1 MNKYQQK
8 HIIALSSQEE
18 QQLHTIIR
26 KGNHKARAI
35 KRAHV
40 LLKSHQGLKDEEIA
54 NRVEVHRTTVERI
67 RARYAQGGI
76 DRALYDAPR
85 SGQPSKLNVQAEAHL
100 VAIACSD
107 PPKGRDRWTLE
118 LLRKQMIRDGKVDN
132 ISTVA
137 LWERLNERG
146 IKPWREKNVVY
157 SKDYR

>member
-8 HIIALSSQEE
+8 HIIVLSHREE

-26 KGNHKARAI
+26 KGNHKARSI

-54 NRVEVHRTTVERI
+54 ERIEVHITTVERI
-67 RARYAQGGI
+67 RLRFVQGGI

-85 SGQPSKLNVQAEAHL
+85 SGQPLKLDEKAEAHL
-100 VAIACSD
+100 VALACSKA
-107 PPKGRDRWTLE
+107 PKGRDHWTLE
-118 LLRKQMIRDGKVDN
+118 LLQKRMIKDKKVTS

-137 LWERLNERG
+137 LWERLKKRG
-146 IKPWREKNVVY
+146 IKPWREKNVVH
-157 SKDYR
+157 SRGNA